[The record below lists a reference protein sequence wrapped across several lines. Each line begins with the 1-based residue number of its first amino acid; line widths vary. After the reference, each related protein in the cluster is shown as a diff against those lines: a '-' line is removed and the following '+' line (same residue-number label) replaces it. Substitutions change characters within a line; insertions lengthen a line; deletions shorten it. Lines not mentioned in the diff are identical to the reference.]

1 MFQAEIW
8 ERRCPIVRPKK
19 SIFSLLLLEVMTI
32 LVKRIH
38 VLSTLKGKLRVK
50 NKPDK

>member
-8 ERRCPIVRPKK
+8 RGCCPIIRPKK
-19 SIFSLLLLEVMTI
+19 SIVSLLLLEAMTI
-32 LVKRIH
+32 LVKRMY